1 MLCCSCILF
10 FTSKKPDFLMAFY
23 RRQNEKSSAGS
34 SIDFFELPTT
44 NDIEPKIREDG
55 ETDMAT
61 G

>member
-1 MLCCSCILF
+1 
-10 FTSKKPDFLMAFY
+10 MAFY